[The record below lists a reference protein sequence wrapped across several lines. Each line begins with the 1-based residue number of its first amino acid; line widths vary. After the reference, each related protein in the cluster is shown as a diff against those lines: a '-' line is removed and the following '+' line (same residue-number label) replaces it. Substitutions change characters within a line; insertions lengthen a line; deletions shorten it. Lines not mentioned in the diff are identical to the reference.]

1 MFSSLILTSILYHI
15 LTKMTKCAILL
26 PSLSLGISPARRET
40 MSTDGRVGIEAIYRK
55 ITAGDSAAIAE
66 LDANA
71 SITEMAFRRIIE
83 DPDHPVTAKVLLQ
96 IMVHSKHRAR
106 LMKIAALRLETSHQ
120 HLKGAF
126 IDAVKSNDELANVS
140 QGDKEFAGILA
151 D

>member
-1 MFSSLILTSILYHI
+1 
-15 LTKMTKCAILL
+15 
-26 PSLSLGISPARRET
+26 
-40 MSTDGRVGIEAIYRK
+40 MSTDGRVGIEAIYMK

-106 LMKIAALRLETSHQ
+106 LMKIAALRLQTSHE
-120 HLKGAF
+120 HLKDAF
-126 IDAVKSNDELANVS
+126 IDAVKNDDGLITVFQTDE
-140 QGDKEFAGILA
+140 KFAGIMA
-151 D
+151 DFIEPNLQ